1 MTSLLDLNDDQ
12 REAVAQAV
20 AVIKQEIE
28 PNAAHIDRNEEF
40 PEETIRGLGKHGL
53 LGMPFPP
60 KYGGTGLDLI
70 TYCSVL
76 EEMGKVCASTA
87 STVDAHTTMV
97 GLSILQFGSD
107 EQREKYLPQLASGA
121 TLGAFALTEPNAG
134 SDVAGIETSAVKDGD
149 HYVLNGRK
157 SLIANAN
164 HADLFVVA
172 AKTAPDRGMM
182 GISAFII
189 EKGTE
194 GFRPSGKRE
203 KTLGV
208 KGTDLGEL
216 VFEKAHVPAGNLL
229 GRANFGL
236 KILHETL
243 VTDRIT
249 TASIAVGLAEGA
261 RRHAV
266 AYSKVR
272 EQSGKAISQFQSVKN
287 LLADMEVGITAA
299 RLLVREAAT
308 LKQHGDDATRAAS
321 VAKLFASET
330 ATRVT
335 KDAVQVLGGVGYT
348 QDYPVERLFRDA
360 KYTEIVDGTSE
371 LQRIIIADEVIRR
384 HS

>member
-1 MTSLLDLNDDQ
+1 MTSLLDLNDGQ
-12 REAVAQAV
+12 REAVARAV
-20 AVIKQEIE
+20 EVIKQEIE
-28 PNAAHIDRNEEF
+28 PNAADIDRNEEF
-40 PEETIRGLGKHGL
+40 PESTIRGLGKHGL
-53 LGMPFPP
+53 LGMPLPSEH
-60 KYGGTGLDLI
+60 GGAGLDLI

-97 GLSILQFGSD
+97 GLSILHFGAD
-107 EQREKYLPQLASGA
+107 EQREKYLPRLASGEL
-121 TLGAFALTEPNAG
+121 LGAFALTEPTAG
-134 SDVAGIETSAVKDGD
+134 SDVAGIETVAVKQGD
-149 HYVLNGRK
+149 RYVLNGRK

-182 GISAFII
+182 GISVFII

-194 GFRPSGKRE
+194 GFRSSGKRE
-203 KTLGV
+203 RTLGV

-216 VFEKAHVPAGNLL
+216 LLENAVVPAENLL
-229 GRANFGL
+229 GRENFGL

-261 RRHAV
+261 RGHAV
-266 AYSKVR
+266 AYSKQR
-272 EQSGKAISQFQSVKN
+272 EQAGKTISQFQSVKN
-287 LLADMEVGITAA
+287 LLADMDVGITAA

-308 LKQHGDDATRAAS
+308 LKQHNGDATRAAS

-330 ATRVT
+330 AMRVT
-335 KDAVQVLGGVGYT
+335 KDAIQVLGGVGYT
-348 QDYPVERLFRDA
+348 QDFPVERLFRDA

-371 LQRIIIADEVIRR
+371 IQRIIIADEVIRR

>member
-1 MTSLLDLNDDQ
+1 MTSLLQLDEVQ
-12 REAVAQAV
+12 REAVARAIE
-20 AVIKQEIE
+20 VIKREIE
-28 PNAAHIDRNEEF
+28 PNAAHIDRTEEF
-40 PEETIRGLGKHGL
+40 PESTIRGLGKQGL
-53 LGMPFPP
+53 LGIPFPTEN
-60 KYGGTGLDLI
+60 GGAGLDLI
-70 TYCSVL
+70 TYCCIL

-97 GLSILQFGSD
+97 GLSILRFGSD
-107 EQREKYLPQLASGA
+107 QQRDKYLPRLASGEA
-121 TLGAFALTEPNAG
+121 LGAFALTEPTAG
-134 SDVAGIETSAVKDGD
+134 SDVAGIETLAVKDGD
-149 HYVLNGRK
+149 RYVLNGTK

-164 HADLFVVA
+164 HADVFVVA

-182 GISAFII
+182 GMSVFII
-189 EKGTE
+189 DQGTE

-216 VFEKAHVPAGNLL
+216 VFEDAVVPADNLL
-229 GRANFGL
+229 GRESFGL
-236 KILHETL
+236 KVLHETL
-243 VTDRIT
+243 TTDRIT

-261 RRHAV
+261 RGHAV
-266 AYSKVR
+266 AYAKKR

-287 LLADMEVGITAA
+287 MIADMEVGIAAA

-308 LKQHGDDATRAAS
+308 IKENGGDATRAAS

-330 ATRVT
+330 AMRVT
-335 KDAVQVLGGVGYT
+335 KDAIQIFGGVGYT

-371 LQRIIIADEVIRR
+371 IQRIIIADEVIRR

>member
-1 MTSLLDLNDDQ
+1 MSSLLDLNDGQ
-12 REAVAQAV
+12 REAVARAV
-20 AVIKQEIE
+20 EVIKQEIE

-40 PEETIRGLGKHGL
+40 PEKTIRGLGKHGL

-60 KYGGTGLDLI
+60 EYGGAGLDLI
-70 TYCSVL
+70 TYCSVM

-107 EQREKYLPQLASGA
+107 EQRENYLPQLASGA
-121 TLGAFALTEPNAG
+121 ALGAFALTEPNAG

-164 HADLFVVA
+164 HADVFVVA
-172 AKTAPDRGMM
+172 GKTAPDRGMM

-189 EKGTE
+189 EKGTD
-194 GFRPSGKRE
+194 GFS
-203 KTLGV
+203 
-208 KGTDLGEL
+208 
-216 VFEKAHVPAGNLL
+216 VPTRNLL

-261 RRHAV
+261 RRQAV

-330 ATRVT
+330 AMRVT

-348 QDYPVERLFRDA
+348 QAYPVERLFRDA

>member
-1 MTSLLDLNDDQ
+1 MTSLLDLNDGQ
-12 REAVAQAV
+12 REAVARAV
-20 AVIKQEIE
+20 EVIKQEIE
-28 PNAAHIDRNEEF
+28 PNAADIDRNEEF
-40 PEETIRGLGKHGL
+40 PESTIRGLGKHGL
-53 LGMPFPP
+53 LGMPIPSEH
-60 KYGGTGLDLI
+60 GGAGLDLI

-97 GLSILQFGSD
+97 GLSILHFGSD
-107 EQREKYLPQLASGA
+107 EQREKYLPRLASGEL
-121 TLGAFALTEPNAG
+121 LGAFALTEPNAG
-134 SDVAGIETSAVKDGD
+134 SDVAGIETLAVKENDR
-149 HYVLNGRK
+149 YVLNGRK

-182 GISAFII
+182 GISVFMI

-194 GFRPSGKRE
+194 GFRSSGKRE

-208 KGTDLGEL
+208 KGTDLGDLLLENA
-216 VFEKAHVPAGNLL
+216 VVPTENLL
-229 GRANFGL
+229 GRENFGL

-261 RRHAV
+261 RGHAV
-266 AYSKVR
+266 AYSKQR
-272 EQSGKAISQFQSVKN
+272 EQSGKTISQFQSVKN
-287 LLADMEVGITAA
+287 LLADMDVGITAA

-308 LKQHGDDATRAAS
+308 LKQHSGDATRAAS

-330 ATRVT
+330 AMRVT
-335 KDAVQVLGGVGYT
+335 KDAIQVLGGVGYT

-371 LQRIIIADEVIRR
+371 IQRIIIADEVIRR

>member
-1 MTSLLDLNDDQ
+1 MTSLLQLDEVQ
-12 REAVAQAV
+12 REAVARAV
-20 AVIKQEIE
+20 EVIKREIE
-28 PNAAHIDRNEEF
+28 PNAAHIDRTEEF
-40 PEETIRGLGKHGL
+40 PESTIRGLGKQGL
-53 LGMPFPP
+53 LGIPFPTEN
-60 KYGGTGLDLI
+60 GGAGLDLI
-70 TYCSVL
+70 TYCCIL

-97 GLSILQFGSD
+97 GLSILRFGSD
-107 EQREKYLPQLASGA
+107 QQRDKYLPRLASGEA
-121 TLGAFALTEPNAG
+121 LGAFALTEPTAG
-134 SDVAGIETSAVKDGD
+134 SDVAGIETLAVKDGD
-149 HYVLNGRK
+149 RYVLNGTK

-164 HADLFVVA
+164 HADVFVVA

-182 GISAFII
+182 GMSVFII
-189 EKGTE
+189 DQGTE

-216 VFEKAHVPAGNLL
+216 VFEDAVVPADNLL
-229 GRANFGL
+229 GRESFGL
-236 KILHETL
+236 KVLHETL
-243 VTDRIT
+243 TTDRIT

-261 RRHAV
+261 RGHAV
-266 AYSKVR
+266 AYAKKR

-287 LLADMEVGITAA
+287 MIADMEVGIAAA

-308 LKQHGDDATRAAS
+308 IKENGGDATRAAS

-330 ATRVT
+330 AMRVT
-335 KDAVQVLGGVGYT
+335 KDAIQIFGGVGYT

-371 LQRIIIADEVIRR
+371 IQRIIIADEVIRR

>member
-1 MTSLLDLNDDQ
+1 MTSLLDLNDGQ
-12 REAVAQAV
+12 REAIARAV
-20 AVIKQEIE
+20 EVIKQEIE
-28 PNAAHIDRNEEF
+28 PNAADIDRNEEF
-40 PEETIRGLGKHGL
+40 PESTIRGLGKHGL
-53 LGMPFPP
+53 LGMPLPSEH
-60 KYGGTGLDLI
+60 GGAGLDLI

-97 GLSILQFGSD
+97 GLSILHFGAD
-107 EQREKYLPQLASGA
+107 EQREKYLPRLASGEL
-121 TLGAFALTEPNAG
+121 LGAFALTEPTAG
-134 SDVAGIETSAVKDGD
+134 SDVAGIETVAVKQGD
-149 HYVLNGRK
+149 RYVLNGRK

-182 GISAFII
+182 GISVFMI

-194 GFRPSGKRE
+194 GFRSSGKRE
-203 KTLGV
+203 RTLGV

-216 VFEKAHVPAGNLL
+216 LLEDAVVPAENLL
-229 GRANFGL
+229 GRENFGL

-261 RRHAV
+261 RGHAV
-266 AYSKVR
+266 AYSKQR

-287 LLADMEVGITAA
+287 LLADMDVGITAA

-308 LKQHGDDATRAAS
+308 LKQHKGDATRAAS

-330 ATRVT
+330 AMRVT
-335 KDAVQVLGGVGYT
+335 KDAIQVLGGVGYT
-348 QDYPVERLFRDA
+348 QDFPVERLFRDA

-371 LQRIIIADEVIRR
+371 IQRIIIADEVIRR

>member
-1 MTSLLDLNDDQ
+1 MSSLLDLNNGQ
-12 REAVAQAV
+12 REAVARAV
-20 AVIKQEIE
+20 EVIKQEIE

-40 PEETIRGLGKHGL
+40 PERTIRGLGKHGL

-60 KYGGTGLDLI
+60 EYGGTGFDLI
-70 TYCSVL
+70 TYCSVM

-164 HADLFVVA
+164 HADVFVVA

-189 EKGTE
+189 EKGTD

-216 VFEKAHVPAGNLL
+216 VFENASVPAGNLL